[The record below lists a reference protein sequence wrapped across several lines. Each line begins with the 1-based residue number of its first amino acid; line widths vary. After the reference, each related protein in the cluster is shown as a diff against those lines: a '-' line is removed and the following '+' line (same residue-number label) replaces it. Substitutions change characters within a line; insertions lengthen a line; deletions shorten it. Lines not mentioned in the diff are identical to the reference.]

1 MAKMSVAL
9 ACKFYNSTYFIVL
22 ADSGSVDA
30 TNTVIVSGLAMSAA
44 AFSGLFLLA
53 DYFAG
58 GAFITP
64 IRRTFDRS
72 AISKL
77 FFSFYFSYN
86 GRLLNAKRTFFTC
99 FPQCLGSFSPARRLT
114 DFQP

>member
-1 MAKMSVAL
+1 MSVAL

-22 ADSGSVDA
+22 ADSGSFDA
-30 TNTVIVSGLAMSAA
+30 TNTVIASGLAMSAA

-72 AISKL
+72 GISKL

-86 GRLLNAKRTFFTC
+86 GRLLNANRTFFHL
-99 FPQCLGSFSPARRLT
+99 FPSVFRWFQSSPAVN
-114 DFQP
+114 